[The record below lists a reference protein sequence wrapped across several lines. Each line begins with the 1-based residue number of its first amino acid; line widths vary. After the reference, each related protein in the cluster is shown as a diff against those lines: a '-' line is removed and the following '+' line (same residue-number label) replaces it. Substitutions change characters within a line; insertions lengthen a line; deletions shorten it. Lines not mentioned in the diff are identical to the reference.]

1 MKKYLLALIEI
12 IKQHKKEALAVLFIL
27 VFLLL
32 LLLSFYQGSRGFE
45 RGDQN
50 ESEPP
55 KALETS
61 FERWYRGDEDELLA
75 SFFLFNHSERSVK
88 RIEIV
93 CAAYRADNEE
103 VGRYRQLVN
112 VTLLPGE
119 VRHLSKTYIG
129 KLDPLAQKAVC
140 RIESWE

>member
-1 MKKYLLALIEI
+1 MKNPLPALITLLR
-12 IKQHKKEALAVLFIL
+12 QHKRESMAALFVLI
-27 VFLLL
+27 FLMLL
-32 LLLSFYQGSRGFE
+32 FLSFKQGAKGL
-45 RGDQN
+45 GH
-50 ESEPP
+50 SEAPEGPP

-61 FERWYRGDEDELLA
+61 FERWYRGDEDQLLA
-75 SFFLFNHSERSVK
+75 SFFLFNHSEQPVNRV
-88 RIEIV
+88 EIV
-93 CAAYRADNEE
+93 CAAYQADNREI
-103 VGRYRQLVN
+103 GRYRQSVN